1 MPGPHDLFARYT
13 FSHPER
19 AAAELR
25 AVLPPEVA
33 ARVDWS
39 TLQHESGSVVDPKLR
54 ESQSDLL
61 FSARLHGGQPVLLYF
76 LLEHQSSVDRWMA
89 FRMLRYVVRQL
100 ELWLQRHPD
109 SEALPVVIP
118 VVMYHGLES
127 GWTAPRR
134 MEELFHLPKEG
145 GERWQVL
152 VPRLEYLVDDL
163 TAEREEAL
171 RARAGPPLV
180 PLALLL
186 LRFGRSEHVAVLL
199 EQWRPLL
206 AELLGSPQGL
216 EQLHAAVHYLFYV
229 GRDAAYEA
237 LWRVLN
243 SVASERGQEEQVR
256 TIAEM
261 LMEKGHARG
270 LLEGFDKGRRE
281 GQAEGLDKGQ
291 ALGRA
296 HGVLRILAARGIAV
310 SDEDRQRILSCTN
323 LDTLDQWLDRA
334 LTATAVSELTLN
346 G

>member
-1 MPGPHDLFARYT
+1 MFARFT

-33 ARVDWS
+33 ARVDWA
-39 TLQHESGSVVDPKLR
+39 TLHHESASVVDPKLR

-61 FSARLHGGQPVLLYF
+61 FSAQLHGGQPVLLYF

-100 ELWLQRHPD
+100 EHWLQRHPD

-118 VVMYHGLES
+118 VVMYHGPES

-134 MEELFHLPKEG
+134 TEELFYLPKEG
-145 GERWQVL
+145 TERWQVL

-163 TAEREEAL
+163 TIEREEAL

-186 LRFGRSEHVAVLL
+186 LRFGRSEQVAVLL
-199 EQWRPLL
+199 ERWRPLL
-206 AELLGSPQGL
+206 AELLSSPQGL
-216 EQLHAAVHYLFYV
+216 EQLHAVVHYLFYV

-243 SVASERGQEEQVR
+243 SVASEHGKEEQVR

-261 LMEKGHARG
+261 LMEKGHAKG
-270 LLEGFDKGRRE
+270 LAEGMAQGRTE
-281 GQAEGLDKGQ
+281 GRTEGLAEGL
-291 ALGRA
+291 AIGRA
-296 HGVLRILAARGIAV
+296 QDVLRILAARGIAL
-310 SDEDRQRILSCTN
+310 SEEDRKIILSCTDLN
-323 LDTLDQWLDRA
+323 TLDQWFDRA
-334 LTATAVSELTLN
+334 LSAASFSDLMLN

>member
-1 MPGPHDLFARYT
+1 M
-13 FSHPER
+13 
-19 AAAELR
+19 
-25 AVLPPEVA
+25 
-33 ARVDWS
+33 
-39 TLQHESGSVVDPKLR
+39 
-54 ESQSDLL
+54 
-61 FSARLHGGQPVLLYF
+61 
-76 LLEHQSSVDRWMA
+76 
-89 FRMLRYVVRQL
+89 
-100 ELWLQRHPD
+100 
-109 SEALPVVIP
+109 
-118 VVMYHGLES
+118 
-127 GWTAPRR
+127 
-134 MEELFHLPKEG
+134 
-145 GERWQVL
+145 
-152 VPRLEYLVDDL
+152 DDL

-199 EQWRPLL
+199 DQWRPLL

-243 SVASERGQEEQVR
+243 SVASERGKEEQVR

-270 LLEGFDKGRRE
+270 LM
-281 GQAEGLDKGQ
+281 EGLDKGRVEGRAEGQ

-296 HGVLRILAARGIAV
+296 HSLLKILAARGVPV
-310 SDEDRQRILSCTN
+310 SEEDRQHILSCTN
-323 LDTLDQWLDRA
+323 LDTLDQWFDRA
-334 LTATAVSELTLN
+334 LNATTLSEVMLK